1 MDLYVR
7 TQMVTPSLDLLPRR
21 ARWLRSRSGLLV
33 LGMVAA
39 LSTIAACAIWDV
51 RHRHAESLEDFGH
64 HQQLL
69 AQGLASDLEAR
80 LYAARLRPGTDPAQ
94 ALSGLRRLEQPGVWV
109 ALVWPPGQSGFLTTD
124 GKAVAPGLLGDA
136 VQAGRGF
143 LRLPR
148 ESSAL
153 LGLPRRA
160 AVAGLARLYDSDGKV
175 WWVAAVTSVR
185 RARDQEREATWR
197 TLLAVLVA
205 AGAVLALG
213 GVALHWQRQEL
224 RTQHALAVEE
234 DRRKRELEL
243 ARASRAA
250 TLGTLAMGITHELST
265 PLGIIAGRAEQLLGR
280 LGSDE
285 RSRRSAQVI
294 QEQAVRM
301 GQIIRG
307 LLGLVRDQSLGTDRF
322 SPHAVCA
329 EATALVAHRFAETG
343 AELSTELP
351 ADARCP
357 VLRGDQRLVEQALVN
372 LLLNACDACAAG
384 TVGTVGTTGTTGTSR
399 PRVELRVRLEDQEVW
414 FSVIDNGTGISAE
427 AARRATE
434 PFFTTKPV
442 GKGSGLGLAVT
453 QEIVKSHRGMLRIG
467 PRREGGTCAEI
478 ALPQA
483 VEKESHGDFS

>member
-7 TQMVTPSLDLLPRR
+7 TQMMTLSLDLPPRR

-51 RHRHAESLEDFGH
+51 RHRHAASLEDFGH
-64 HQQLL
+64 HQELL

-80 LYAARLRPGTDPAQ
+80 LYAARLKPGTDPAQ

-109 ALVWPPGQSGFLTTD
+109 ALVWPPGQAGFLTTD
-124 GKAVAPGLLGDA
+124 GRAVAPGLLVDA
-136 VQAGRGF
+136 VQAGYGF

-160 AVAGLARLYDSDGKV
+160 AVAGLARLSDSDNKV

-234 DRRKRELEL
+234 ARRKRELEL
-243 ARASRAA
+243 ERASRAA

-280 LGSDE
+280 LSGDE
-285 RSRRSAQVI
+285 RSRHSAQVI

-307 LLGLVRDQSLGTDRF
+307 LLGLVRDQSLVTDRF

-329 EATALVAHRFAETG
+329 EATALVAHRFAEIG
-343 AELSTELP
+343 AELRTELS

-384 TVGTVGTTGTTGTSR
+384 TTATTGTSR
-399 PRVELRVRLEDQEVW
+399 PRVELHVRLEDQEVR
-414 FSVIDNGTGISAE
+414 FSVIDNGTGISEE

-442 GKGSGLGLAVT
+442 GKGSGLGLAVA

-467 PRREGGTCAEI
+467 PRREGGTCAEL

-483 VEKESHGDFS
+483 VEAAEKETHGDLS

>member
-7 TQMVTPSLDLLPRR
+7 THMATLPLKQRPQR
-21 ARWLRSRSGLLV
+21 ARFLRSRSGLLV

-39 LSTIAACAIWDV
+39 LTTIAGFAIWDV
-51 RHRHAESLEDFGH
+51 RHRHAESLEDFGR
-64 HQQLL
+64 HQEIL

-80 LYAARLRPGTDPAQ
+80 LAAARLPSGTDPTQ
-94 ALSGLRRLEQPGVWV
+94 AMTGLRRLEQPGVWV
-109 ALVWPPGQSGFLTTD
+109 ALVWPPGQAGFLTTD
-124 GKAVAPGLLGDA
+124 GRSVAPGLLGDA

-148 ESSAL
+148 ESAAL

-160 AVAGLARLYDSDGKV
+160 AVAGLARFYDGDRRV
-175 WWVAAVTSVR
+175 WWVAAVASVR

-224 RTQHALAVEE
+224 RTQQALAVEE
-234 DRRKRELEL
+234 ARRRRELEL

-280 LGSDE
+280 LGGDE

-307 LLGLVRDQSLGTDRF
+307 LLGLVRDQSLVTDRF

-343 AELSTELP
+343 TELHTEL
-351 ADARCP
+351 ALDARGP
-357 VLRGDQRLVEQALVN
+357 LLRGDQRLVEQALVN
-372 LLLNACDACAAG
+372 LLLNACDACAAAAG
-384 TVGTVGTTGTTGTSR
+384 R
-399 PRVELRVRLEDQEVW
+399 PRVELHVRLEDQEVR
-414 FSVIDNGTGISAE
+414 FSVIDNGTGISEE

-442 GKGSGLGLAVT
+442 GKGSGLGLAVA
-453 QEIVKSHRGMLRIG
+453 QEIVKSHRGVLRIG
-467 PRREGGTCAEI
+467 PRGEGGTCAEI

-483 VEKESHGDFS
+483 EEKESHGQFS